1 MSYTIADGQLAE
13 SRVAEF
19 NSRHSGMSRE
29 ITAQQLAVDIVKHP
43 TEDGAG
49 YPYSGDHLGTYAH
62 REILWD
68 GEQGDEISRER
79 IHTAAVNVWAMIQRN
94 VVEDFVA

>member
-19 NSRHSGMSRE
+19 NSRHRELSRE
-29 ITAQQLAVDIVKHP
+29 VTAQQLAVDIVKHP

-49 YPYSGDHLGTYAH
+49 FPFSGDHLGTFAH
-62 REILWD
+62 RSTD
-68 GEQGDEISRER
+68 AYGDPGEEYRRER
-79 IHTAAVNVWAMIQRN
+79 IHAADVDVWQMI
-94 VVEDFVA
+94 AA

>member
-19 NSRHSGMSRE
+19 
-29 ITAQQLAVDIVKHP
+29 TAQNKDLSRFTSVGYLADSFVKHP

-49 YPYSGDHLGTYAH
+49 FPFSGDHLGTFSH
-62 REILWD
+62 RETTPYGD
-68 GEQGDEISRER
+68 PGDELRRER
-79 IHTAAVNVWAMIQRN
+79 IHNSTVDLWAAVA
-94 VVEDFVA
+94 A